1 MDALYCNC
9 HVTLLLL
16 LLFVLLLLLLIL
28 LLLENSDKNR
38 GAKWNNFTGSP
49 IKVSIINKRTEIPLI
64 GGGGYVD
71 TLNKVIRFPL
81 YLGYTSIVHLRISQY
96 TDRRDEIERKL

>member
-9 HVTLLLL
+9 HACCYYYYCLYYCCCYYYYYYWKTVTK
-16 LLFVLLLLLLIL
+16 I
-28 LLLENSDKNR
+28 EERN
-38 GAKWNNFTGSP
+38 GIISP
-49 IKVSIINKRTEIPLI
+49 APQVSIINKRTEIPLI